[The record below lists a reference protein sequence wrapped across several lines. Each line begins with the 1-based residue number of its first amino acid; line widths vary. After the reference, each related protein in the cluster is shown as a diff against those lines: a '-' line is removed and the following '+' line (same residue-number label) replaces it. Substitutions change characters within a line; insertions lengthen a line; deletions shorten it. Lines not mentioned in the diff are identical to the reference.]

1 MHEFGLRGVISKIR
15 AKWGMVSL
23 GDTAD
28 PNSALCI
35 QTINDYLSQI
45 PLDL

>member
-1 MHEFGLRGVISKIR
+1 M
-15 AKWGMVSL
+15 

-35 QTINDYLSQI
+35 HMIHQSYSEANNAFTADSFEICPSFLSIQTTK
-45 PLDL
+45 